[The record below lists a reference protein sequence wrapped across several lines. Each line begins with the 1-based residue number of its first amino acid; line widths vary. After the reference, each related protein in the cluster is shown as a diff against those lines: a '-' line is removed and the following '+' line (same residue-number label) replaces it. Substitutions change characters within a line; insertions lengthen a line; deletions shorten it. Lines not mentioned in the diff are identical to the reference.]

1 MATLG
6 IFAGYLVF
14 LLLLALPHGL
24 ATSFSWELWWNQKL
38 YHFPPT
44 DTAKDVVDLFCY
56 PSGDQ
61 IWFAKAAILLATNS
75 FTDADYWIL
84 AIFAPGLTAIEFAL
98 LKVFGLNCPIVL
110 YLCIITCAAWAL
122 VLLNLQKLAV
132 PRMGK
137 ALSYLAPIPI
147 CISIIWRQYCLQGG
161 ILLTETLS
169 IAFLAASFL
178 MLLRANI
185 NKSLSLA
192 ICSGVSL
199 AIAAYIR
206 TQIEMIGTALALV
219 TMLAIAGQLILDQ
232 RKRTEKQQHTD
243 SVRTNFWVRI
253 RLFANNHTIL
263 KYFAIVVFVFFF
275 CTAPYRLWNFYK
287 FHNFSWLQV
296 DYYWKMG
303 WQSESELAKTDDS
316 WIARGG
322 MLVPAY
328 VNPQLAVKIQAHN
341 KVLGASSYSDSFY
354 RWRTVTTF
362 LRHPVKWIIYKAR
375 LLPWFWFAPIN
386 SHISLGLATMAEVAE
401 NWIYAAI
408 TIFCLVRFLVIPS
421 IQRNFPEQQAVYTLF
436 YSGVV
441 IAGALTFVFV
451 HFEPRYFYSIKI
463 FSTIML
469 LSYLIRKR
477 STSAGLP

>member
-6 IFAGYLVF
+6 IYAGYLIF
-14 LLLLALPHGL
+14 LLVLALPHGL

-38 YHFPPT
+38 YHFHPT
-44 DTAKDVVDLFCY
+44 NTATDIVNLFCY

-75 FTDADYWIL
+75 FTDSDYWIL
-84 AIFAPGLTAIEFAL
+84 AIFAPGLTGIEFAL

-110 YLCIITCAAWAL
+110 YLCIITCASWAL
-122 VLLNLQKLAV
+122 VLLNLQKLAG

-137 ALSYLAPIPI
+137 AFSYLAPASISF
-147 CISIIWRQYCLQGG
+147 SIIWRQYCLQSG
-161 ILLTETLS
+161 ILLTETIS

-178 MLLRANI
+178 TLLRANI
-185 NKSLSLA
+185 NKSRSLA
-192 ICSGVSL
+192 IYSGALL
-199 AIAAYIR
+199 AVAAYIR
-206 TQIEMIGTALALV
+206 TQIEIIGTGLALV
-219 TMLAIAGQLILDQ
+219 TMLAIIGQLILDQ
-232 RKRTEKQQHTD
+232 RKKTEKQFTD
-243 SVRTNFWVRI
+243 SAATNFWVKI
-253 RLFANNHTIL
+253 KQIANNHTIL
-263 KYFAIVVFVFFF
+263 KYFTIAVCTFAC

-303 WQSESELAKTDDS
+303 WESESELAKTDDS

-328 VNPQLAVKIQAHN
+328 VNPQLAATIQAHN
-341 KVLGASSYSDSFY
+341 KVLGASAYSDSFY
-354 RWRTVTTF
+354 RWRTITTF
-362 LRHPVKWIIYKAR
+362 LRHPLKWLSYKAK

-386 SHISLGLATMAEVAE
+386 SHIPFGLATVAEVAE
-401 NWIYAAI
+401 NWVYAAI
-408 TIFCLVRFLVIPS
+408 TIFCLARFLVIPC
-421 IQRNFPEQQAVYTLF
+421 IRRNFPEQEAVYTLF

-441 IAGALTFVFV
+441 IASALTFVFV
-451 HFEPRYFYSIKI
+451 HFEPRYFFSIKI

-469 LSYLIRKR
+469 LSYLIRR
-477 STSAGLP
+477 SSTSAELS